1 MNILSLFRRKPA
13 RTTVNV
19 TTFIKTQK
27 PRPSIHDAFHMKL
40 RQEVAARG
48 HERFA
53 NDFTAATAAMRGEA
67 R

>member
-19 TTFIKTQK
+19 TTFTKTQK
-27 PRPSIHDAFHMKL
+27 PRPSIHDAFHIKL
-40 RQEVAARG
+40 RQEVAASG

-53 NDFTAATAAMRGEA
+53 AKFNREIASLRQETR
-67 R
+67 

>member
-1 MNILSLFRRKPA
+1 MKFLSLFRRKPA

-19 TTFIKTQK
+19 TTFTKTQK
-27 PRPSIHDAFHMKL
+27 ARPSIHDAFHMKL
-40 RQEVAARG
+40 REEVAARG

-53 NDFTAATAAMRGEA
+53 NDFAAATAAMRQEA

>member
-19 TTFIKTQK
+19 TTFTKTQK

-40 RQEVAARG
+40 RQEVAAHG

-53 NDFTAATAAMRGEA
+53 SEFAAATTAMRGDA